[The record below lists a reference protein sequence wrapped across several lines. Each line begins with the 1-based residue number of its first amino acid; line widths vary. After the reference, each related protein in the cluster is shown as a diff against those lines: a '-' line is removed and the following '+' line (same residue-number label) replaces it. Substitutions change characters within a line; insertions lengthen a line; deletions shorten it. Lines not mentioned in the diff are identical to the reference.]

1 MREASILLS
10 FCIPIYNFGRFI
22 GETIDSIIDNTPY
35 GLSTEIVV
43 LDGGSTDETPEVMH
57 EYCRKFPIVRYIRN
71 EVRGGIDADLHS
83 AFLAARGEY
92 CWLLS
97 GDDTL
102 CEGSIARLLNFLK
115 NSSDVYLCEH
125 TQCDFKLS
133 FLYDYPVFLDRLP
146 NVVNLAECQSRRMY
160 LNNSLNTE
168 ACFSFMSGLIVRR
181 EVWLSVEPPDM
192 FKGSCWWH
200 VARLFEHMRQSLSVC
215 CVCETWV
222 NRRGD
227 NDSFLDQGLVR
238 RLGIAI
244 DGYHNL
250 ANYYFGADSIEAI
263 HIRRLVRADVK
274 FVLFMHAKL
283 MTREKPETESRKDLD
298 RLVSRA
304 YCDHTFSCFAAKRV
318 YFCTPI
324 GVYKVVRGF
333 WRLSRTLARELKS
346 FAHGRHK
353 HA

>member
-1 MREASILLS
+1 MTIKLS
-10 FCIPIYNFGRFI
+10 FCIPVYNFGDYV
-22 GETIDSIIDNTPY
+22 GQALDSIFCDVDKF
-35 GLSTEIVV
+35 SDFEVVV
-43 LDGGSTDETPEVMH
+43 LDGGSTDRTPEILR
-57 EYCRKFPIVRYIRN
+57 EYTLRYSQIRYIRQ
-71 EVRGGIDADLHS
+71 EHRGGIDADLHRCVEE
-83 AFLAARGEY
+83 ARGEY

-97 GDDTL
+97 GDDTIREGGIQAL
-102 CEGSIARLLNFLK
+102 CRFIDNK
-115 NSSDVYLCEH
+115 SDVYLCEH
-125 TQCDFKLS
+125 TQCDIGLN
-133 FLYDYPVFLDRLP
+133 FLYDYPIFLDRRP
-146 NVVNLAECQSRRMY
+146 RIVNMSHSHSRELYMAR
-160 LNNSLNTE
+160 SLNTE

-181 EVWLSVEPPDM
+181 DVWLSAEPPVM

-200 VARLFEHMRQSLSVC
+200 VARLFEHLKQGLNVC
-215 CVCETWV
+215 YVGETWV

-244 DGYHNL
+244 EGYHRL

-283 MTREKPETESRKDLD
+283 LTREKSATESRKDLD
-298 RLVSRA
+298 RLVRRA
-304 YCDHTFSCFAAKRV
+304 YCDNTFSCFAAKCV

-324 GVYKVVRGF
+324 AVYKVVRGF

-346 FAHGRHK
+346 FGHGRHE